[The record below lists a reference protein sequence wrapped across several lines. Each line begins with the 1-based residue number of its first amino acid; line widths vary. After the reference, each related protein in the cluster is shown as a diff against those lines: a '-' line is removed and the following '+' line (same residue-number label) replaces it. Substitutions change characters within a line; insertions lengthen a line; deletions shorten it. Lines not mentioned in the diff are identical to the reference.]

1 MPSPNRAII
10 CAAGGGKTTGI
21 VREAFADKH
30 ARSALVTYT
39 RNNEREIQ
47 SKFFAL
53 SAAIPPHVE
62 IMTWYVFLLQ
72 ELARPYRNF
81 MHDQRIDGLCWVE
94 GRSALGIAA
103 TKISTHYFA
112 DKRKIYS
119 DKISKFICECN
130 KMSDG
135 AIMKRLSNRFDHIF
149 IDEVQDLA
157 GYDLE
162 VVELML
168 KAGIKVTLVGDHRQS
183 ILTTNNN
190 NMNNAFKGIKIVKKF
205 RLWEKAKLLTTSY
218 DTKSHRC
225 HQHIASLADSLFPNE
240 QPTTSLN
247 SEVTGHD
254 GVFVVPTSKL
264 AEYLRLFRPQILR
277 YDRRTQCSNFSQPMN
292 FGEAKGLTFD
302 RVLIYPHGPCD
313 QWLRSGDPNK
323 MGASNTKM
331 YVGITRAR
339 FSVAFVFD
347 GNAKIPHAQLL
358 T

>member
-1 MPSPNRAII
+1 MPSPNRVII

-21 VREAFADKH
+21 VREAFGEKQT
-30 ARSALVTYT
+30 RSALVTYT
-39 RNNEREIQ
+39 RNNEHEIQ

-53 SAAIPPHVE
+53 SPAIPPHVE
-62 IMTWYVFLLQ
+62 VMTWYVFLLQ

-81 MHDQRIDGLCWVE
+81 MHDHRIDGLSWVE
-94 GRSALGIAA
+94 GRSVKGVPA
-103 TKISTHYFA
+103 TKISAHYFA
-112 DKRKIYS
+112 GKRKIYS

-130 KMSDG
+130 KISGG

-168 KAGIKVTLVGDHRQS
+168 KAGIRVTLVGDHRQS

-190 NMNNAFKGIKIVKKF
+190 NKNEAFKGINIVKKF
-205 RLWEKAKLLTTSY
+205 RLWEKAKLLTISY
-218 DTKSHRC
+218 ETKSHRC

-240 QPTTSLN
+240 QLTTSLN
-247 SEVTGHD
+247 TAVTGHD
-254 GVFVVPTSKL
+254 GIFLVPPSRL
-264 AEYLRLFRPQILR
+264 DEYLTSFSPQILR
-277 YDRRTQCSNFSQPMN
+277 YDRRTQCSDFSQPMN

-313 QWLRSGDPNK
+313 KWLRSGDPDK
-323 MGASNTKM
+323 IKGSNTKL

-339 FSVAFVFD
+339 YSVAFVFD
-347 GNAKIPHAQLL
+347 GHTKIPHAQLF